1 MLTIDSATFEDS
13 SLGAH
18 ASRTTDGRTFSI
30 LFDALGAHSRGAAE
44 GACVARGE
52 GYIQC
57 RGRGWVALSV
67 RGALAAG
74 GSHAFAHLLGRVN
87 GRRFEA
93 GCSGAEEPFDTSI
106 VAAVDDAGRLRV
118 SLLLIAQGDP
128 AQGQPAAGCRVDA
141 IDLVVVQQR
150 TATPRSG
157 RTGEEHPQV
166 AAKARRRRPGGSTG
180 SGPLGSGSRLTQ
192 EEAP

>member
-93 GCSGAEEPFDTSI
+93 GCSGAEEPFDTSV
-106 VAAVDDAGRLRV
+106 VAAVDEAGRLRV

-128 AQGQPAAGCRVDA
+128 AQGQPAAACRVDA
-141 IDLVVVQQR
+141 IDLVVVEER
-150 TATPRSG
+150 AARPRSG
-157 RTGEEHPQV
+157 RTGEEYPQ
-166 AAKARRRRPGGSTG
+166 AAKTRRSPATG
-180 SGPLGSGSRLTQ
+180 SKGSSPLASGSRLIQ
-192 EEAP
+192 EEEP

>member
-30 LFDALGAHSRGAAE
+30 LFDALGAHSHGAAE

-128 AQGQPAAGCRVDA
+128 AQGQPGAGCRVDA

-150 TATPRSG
+150 TAMPRSS

-166 AAKARRRRPGGSTG
+166 AAKARRRRPSGSTG
-180 SGPLGSGSRLTQ
+180 PAPSGA
-192 EEAP
+192 APD